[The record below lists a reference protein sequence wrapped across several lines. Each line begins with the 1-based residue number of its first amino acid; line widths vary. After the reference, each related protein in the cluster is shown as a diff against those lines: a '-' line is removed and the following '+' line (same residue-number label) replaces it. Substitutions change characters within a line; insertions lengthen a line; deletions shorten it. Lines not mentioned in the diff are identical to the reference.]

1 MQIIYGERYPLKWSG
16 EMTKIKI
23 STTINLGNYE
33 NLKIDV
39 ERNVKTLADYIKLRD
54 ELYDTLTDF
63 ATNATA
69 VTQDLIVK
77 YRDRVGIVPT
87 TRSGWKL

>member
-1 MQIIYGERYPLKWSG
+1 
-16 EMTKIKI
+16 MTKIKI
-23 STTINLGNYE
+23 STTINLGNFE

-39 ERNVKTLADYIKLRD
+39 ERNVKTLEDYTKLRN
-54 ELYDTLTDF
+54 ELYDILTDF
-63 ATNATA
+63 ASNATE

-87 TRSGWKL
+87 TRAGGRL